1 MDMLSRL
8 LFLLIPATVFALVVS
23 ASENKMATPS
33 SVAWHVVEE
42 QHNSQATQLWFE
54 QKKKEYEGEAWRW
67 YEENTA
73 DPSAARKQRRTMP
86 DSTAY
91 QIRWVKAAIEVDEGA
106 HEVSGITPDL
116 MTSSVELELI
126 RSGFAGAMAMP
137 PVPVTEP
144 GYRPRTSQP
153 EIDAAVWTQYDDLL
167 GEHAALRGRASP
179 PSAVDLLWAVLAVD
193 MDQRVMEQTHI
204 TAYRLMTTVE
214 YQVLRKIAI
223 DMEVD
228 AIVHNIEACLGV
240 SDDNAKECLNSR
252 DFTPTTCANTANFC
266 HDNAYGLLGSG
277 HGLFGVCDIA
287 LRRCR

>member
-1 MDMLSRL
+1 MDMRSRPSRP
-8 LFLLIPATVFALVVS
+8 LFLLISATVFALVVS
-23 ASENKMATPS
+23 ASENKID
-33 SVAWHVVEE
+33 VLEE
-42 QHNSQATQLWFE
+42 QHYSQADLLWFK
-54 QKKKEYEGEAWRW
+54 QVKAEYEDDAWDW
-67 YEENTA
+67 YQQNAA
-73 DPSAARKQRRTMP
+73 DPTAARKQRRTMP

-91 QIRWVKAAIEVDEGA
+91 QITWARVAMGIDEIMYAA
-106 HEVSGITPDL
+106 SGITPDFIV
-116 MTSSVELELI
+116 SSVELELI
-126 RSGFAGAMAMP
+126 RSRFTDAMASQP
-137 PVPVTEP
+137 LPVAEP

-277 HGLFGVCDIA
+277 RGLLGVCDIA